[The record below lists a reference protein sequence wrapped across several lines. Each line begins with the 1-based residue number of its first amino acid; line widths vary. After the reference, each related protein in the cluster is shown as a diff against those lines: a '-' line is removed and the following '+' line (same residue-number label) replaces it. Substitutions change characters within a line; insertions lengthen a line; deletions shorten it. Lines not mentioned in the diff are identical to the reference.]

1 MFAVCMA
8 LVSLPVA
15 AEVWQPITAKGDL
28 DYLVDSVHRIGTHV
42 YLIDRGT
49 VNSPQGPLK
58 FEAPIEFD
66 CSQHALRMAWGDVLV
81 GGRAPQRSYGKSF
94 GHYAAMPFVSA
105 PASAYGEAI
114 LQWGCHLPVQPERL
128 VNIGH
133 SSGDKLI
140 QIDTRS
146 INKSGEYTSFWTR
159 YDYPQIQFD
168 PPYDAPYDSKREFVT
183 VNCKTGR
190 FRISV
195 GYDFTPEGAVT
206 DNMIARDDAE
216 TPIDSTDD
224 YEVAIKAVA
233 CGKPVDPETYT
244 GIGGETLRAKQP
256 VSADVD
262 IDSIPASPAVIAPA
276 QSFYSILPDRPPFTT
291 ARIVETSKSS
301 KLPTARVAIDIRP
314 TAGNVERVRE
324 IYSSDFF
331 VDRDMLGLVQ
341 LKSKMN
347 MRSSESRTV
356 YVAQSLTVNENT
368 WKEGGEVSFV
378 TESHNVPGQGEPI
391 KYGLNCHIGSHVEAK
406 VVNAG
411 LDGYAWPLDCKR
423 LNGDIAKG
431 YYIEALGF
439 FITTHE
445 DSKDF
450 GVSDTTVDSVTIER

>member
-1 MFAVCMA
+1 MVAVCMA

-133 SSGDKLI
+133 SGGDKLI

-216 TPIDSTDD
+216 WSSPS
-224 YEVAIKAVA
+224 VARAVA
-233 CGKPVDPETYT
+233 NAVFRLT
-244 GIGGETLRAKQP
+244 GE
-256 VSADVD
+256 
-262 IDSIPASPAVIAPA
+262 
-276 QSFYSILPDRPPFTT
+276 
-291 ARIVETSKSS
+291 
-301 KLPTARVAIDIRP
+301 
-314 TAGNVERVRE
+314 
-324 IYSSDFF
+324 
-331 VDRDMLGLVQ
+331 
-341 LKSKMN
+341 
-347 MRSSESRTV
+347 
-356 YVAQSLTVNENT
+356 
-368 WKEGGEVSFV
+368 EG
-378 TESHNVPGQGEPI
+378 
-391 KYGLNCHIGSHVEAK
+391 
-406 VVNAG
+406 
-411 LDGYAWPLDCKR
+411 DGYAVWVGEGGREGGR
-423 LNGDIAKG
+423 LRDEFDRGKL
-431 YYIEALGF
+431 ALGTF
-439 FITTHE
+439 MESDMDVRHVHRGAHIPQHITRIEFLVRLHVLRSRCSGGAVGGHGTQKR
-445 DSKDF
+445 DSF
-450 GVSDTTVDSVTIER
+450 AVATILVLLITIRALTTPLMLQPRVGLGTMR

>member
-183 VNCKTGR
+183 VNCKTGH

-195 GYDFTPEGAVT
+195 GYNSTPEGAVT

-244 GIGGETLRAKQP
+244 GIGGETLGPNSRSLRMSTSTAYRLPRGDRARPKFLFNTSRKA
-256 VSADVD
+256 VIHDSADC
-262 IDSIPASPAVIAPA
+262 
-276 QSFYSILPDRPPFTT
+276 
-291 ARIVETSKSS
+291 
-301 KLPTARVAIDIRP
+301 
-314 TAGNVERVRE
+314 GNVEEQQATHGPYRDRHSADSGQCGASKE

-356 YVAQSLTVNENT
+356 YVAQSLTVNANT